1 MALNRVLFV
10 DDEPNILEAVRR
22 SIRGP
27 YEIVTALGGEE
38 GLRRVDQDPPFTA
51 VVSDLRMPVVD
62 GMLLLK
68 HVRERSPDTI
78 RILLTGHADTEA
90 AITAVND
97 GQLFRFLT
105 KPCPGSVMRTALAAA
120 IEQHRLVTAERV
132 LLQQT
137 LRGSIR
143 ALAEMISLVHP
154 EVSAHT
160 SRVRRLVVEL
170 GTRMQVDDLWRIE
183 VATLLAHLGWVTLP
197 ASTVAK
203 LHIGAEL
210 APGEDAMVHRVPEV
224 AAQLL
229 ANIPRMEEVQ
239 SILVYQNASYDGSGP
254 SVPGMIG
261 ERIPIGARL
270 LRAATDFDMLES
282 RGLTDLEALAVM
294 QSRASEYDPNV
305 LRTLNE
311 VHQGLQRTGVIRQ
324 MAIGEMQAGMVFA
337 QDVQDSQ
344 GRLLVARG
352 QEASESLLRRL
363 QEYQDATLQTRRVL
377 VLNPSGSAAHPQ
389 PAH

>member
-1 MALNRVLFV
+1 M
-10 DDEPNILEAVRR
+10 RR

-38 GLRRVDQDPPFTA
+38 GLRRVDQGPPFTV

-68 HVRERSPDTI
+68 HVRERAPETI
-78 RILLTGHADTEA
+78 RILLTGHADTDA
-90 AITAVND
+90 AIAAVND

-105 KPCPGSVMRTALAAA
+105 KPCPGSVMRSALAAA
-120 IEQHRLVTAERV
+120 MEQHRLITSERV

-154 EVSAHT
+154 QVSAHT

-170 GTRMQVDDLWRIE
+170 GTRMQAEDLWRIE

-197 ASTVAK
+197 TSTVAK
-203 LHIGAEL
+203 LHLGAEL
-210 APGEDAMVHRVPEV
+210 APGEDMVVRRVPEI

-239 SILVYQNASYDGSGP
+239 SILMYQNAGYDGQGSPVP
-254 SVPGMIG
+254 SVLG
-261 ERIPIGARL
+261 ERIPLGARL
-270 LRAATDFDMLES
+270 IKAATDFDMLES
-282 RGLTDLEALAVM
+282 RGLSAAEAISVM
-294 QSRASEYDPNV
+294 QAHASTYDPNI
-305 LRTLNE
+305 LRTLHE
-311 VHQGLQRTGVIRQ
+311 MQQGLTITGVVRQ
-324 MAIGEMQAGMVFA
+324 MAIAEVLPGMVFA
-337 QDVQDSQ
+337 QDIVDTH
-344 GRLLVARG
+344 GTLLVARG
-352 QEASESLLRRL
+352 QEASESLLRHL
-363 QEYQDATLQTRRVL
+363 HDYQDPALQARRVL
-377 VLNPSGSAAHPQ
+377 VMTPSSHPEARTAA
-389 PAH
+389 

>member
-1 MALNRVLFV
+1 MALHRVLFV

-38 GLRRVDQDPPFTA
+38 GLRRVDQGPPFTV

-68 HVRERSPDTI
+68 HVRERAPETI
-78 RILLTGHADTEA
+78 RILLTGNADTEA
-90 AITAVND
+90 AIAAVND

-105 KPCPGSVMRTALAAA
+105 KPCPGSVMRSALAAA
-120 IEQHRLVTAERV
+120 MEQHRLITAERV

-154 EVSAHT
+154 QVSAHT
-160 SRVRRLVVEL
+160 SRVRRLVVEV
-170 GTRMQVDDLWRIE
+170 GTRMQAEDLWQIE

-197 ASTVAK
+197 TSTVAK
-203 LHIGAEL
+203 LHLGAEL
-210 APGEDAMVHRVPEV
+210 APGEDMIVRRVPEI

-239 SILVYQNASYDGSGP
+239 SILMYQNAGYDGQGSPVP
-254 SVPGMIG
+254 SILG
-261 ERIPIGARL
+261 ERIPLGARL
-270 LRAATDFDMLES
+270 LKAATDFDMLES
-282 RGLTDLEALAVM
+282 RGLSATEAIGTM
-294 QSRASEYDPNV
+294 QAHASTYDPNV
-305 LRTLNE
+305 LRTLHE
-311 VHQGLQRTGVIRQ
+311 MQQGLTITGVVRQ
-324 MAIGEMQAGMVFA
+324 MAVSEVVPGMVFA
-337 QDVQDSQ
+337 QDVVDTH
-344 GRLLVARG
+344 GTLLVARG
-352 QEASESLLRRL
+352 QEANESLLRHL
-363 QEYQDATLQTRRVL
+363 HDYQDAALQARRVL
-377 VLNPSGSAAHPQ
+377 VMTPSAHPE
-389 PAH
+389 ARTAA

>member
-1 MALNRVLFV
+1 VLFV

-38 GLRRVDQDPPFTA
+38 GLRRVDQGPPFTV

-68 HVRERSPDTI
+68 HVRERAPETI
-78 RILLTGHADTEA
+78 RILLTGHADTDA

-105 KPCPGSVMRTALAAA
+105 KPCPGSVMRSALAAA
-120 IEQHRLVTAERV
+120 MEQHRLITAERV

-154 EVSAHT
+154 QVSAHT

-170 GTRMQVDDLWRIE
+170 GTRMQAEDLWRIE

-197 ASTVAK
+197 TSTVAK
-203 LHIGAEL
+203 LHLGAEL
-210 APGEDAMVHRVPEV
+210 APGEDMIVHRVPEI

-239 SILVYQNASYDGSGP
+239 SILMYQNVSYDGYGSPVP
-254 SVPGMIG
+254 SILG
-261 ERIPIGARL
+261 ERIPLGARL
-270 LRAATDFDMLES
+270 LKAATDFDMLES
-282 RGLTDLEALAVM
+282 RGLSAAEAIGTM
-294 QSRASEYDPNV
+294 QAHASTYDPNV
-305 LRTLNE
+305 LRTLHE
-311 VHQGLQRTGVIRQ
+311 MQQGLTITGVVRQ
-324 MAIGEMQAGMVFA
+324 MAISEVTPGMVFA
-337 QDVQDSQ
+337 QDIQDTR
-344 GRLLVARG
+344 GTLLVARG
-352 QEASESLLRRL
+352 QEASESLLRHL
-363 QEYQDATLQTRRVL
+363 HDYQDTALQGRRVL
-377 VLNPSGSAAHPQ
+377 VMTPSAHPE
-389 PAH
+389 ARTAA

>member
-1 MALNRVLFV
+1 MALHRVLFV

-38 GLRRVDQDPPFTA
+38 GLRRVDQGPPFTV

-68 HVRERSPDTI
+68 HVRERAPETI
-78 RILLTGHADTEA
+78 RILLTGNADTEA
-90 AITAVND
+90 AIAAVND

-105 KPCPGSVMRTALAAA
+105 KPCPGSVMRSALAAA
-120 IEQHRLVTAERV
+120 MEQHRLITAERV

-154 EVSAHT
+154 QVSAHT
-160 SRVRRLVVEL
+160 SRVRRLVVEV
-170 GTRMQVDDLWRIE
+170 GTRMQAEDLWQIE

-197 ASTVAK
+197 TSTVAK
-203 LHIGAEL
+203 LHLGAEL
-210 APGEDAMVHRVPEV
+210 APGEDMIVRRVPEI

-239 SILVYQNASYDGSGP
+239 SILMYQNAGYDGQGSPVP
-254 SVPGMIG
+254 SILG
-261 ERIPIGARL
+261 ERIPLGARL
-270 LRAATDFDMLES
+270 LKAATDFDMLES
-282 RGLTDLEALAVM
+282 RGLSAAEAIGTM
-294 QSRASEYDPNV
+294 QAHASTYDPNV
-305 LRTLNE
+305 LRTLHE
-311 VHQGLQRTGVIRQ
+311 MQQGLTITGVVRQ
-324 MAIGEMQAGMVFA
+324 MAVSEVVPGMVFA
-337 QDVQDSQ
+337 QDVVDTH
-344 GRLLVARG
+344 GTLLVARG
-352 QEASESLLRRL
+352 QEANESLLRHL
-363 QEYQDATLQTRRVL
+363 HDYQDAALQARRVL
-377 VLNPSGSAAHPQ
+377 VMTPSAHPE
-389 PAH
+389 ARTAA

>member
-1 MALNRVLFV
+1 MALHRVLFV

-38 GLRRVDQDPPFTA
+38 GLRRVDQGPPFTV

-68 HVRERSPDTI
+68 HVRERAPETI
-78 RILLTGHADTEA
+78 RILLTGHADTDA

-105 KPCPGSVMRTALAAA
+105 KPCPGSVMRSALAAA
-120 IEQHRLVTAERV
+120 MEQHRLITAERV

-154 EVSAHT
+154 QVSAHT

-170 GTRMQVDDLWRIE
+170 GTRMQAEDLWRIE

-197 ASTVAK
+197 TSTVAK
-203 LHIGAEL
+203 LHLGAEL
-210 APGEDAMVHRVPEV
+210 APGEDMIVHRVPEI

-239 SILVYQNASYDGSGP
+239 SILMYQNVSYDGYGSPVP
-254 SVPGMIG
+254 SILG
-261 ERIPIGARL
+261 ERIPLGARL
-270 LRAATDFDMLES
+270 LKAATDFDMLES
-282 RGLTDLEALAVM
+282 RGLSAAEAIGTM
-294 QSRASEYDPNV
+294 QAHASTYDPNV
-305 LRTLNE
+305 LRTLHE
-311 VHQGLQRTGVIRQ
+311 MQQGLTITGVVRQ
-324 MAIGEMQAGMVFA
+324 MAISEVTPGMVFA
-337 QDVQDSQ
+337 QDIQDTR
-344 GRLLVARG
+344 GTLLVARG
-352 QEASESLLRRL
+352 QEASESLLRHL
-363 QEYQDATLQTRRVL
+363 HDYQDTALQGRRVL
-377 VLNPSGSAAHPQ
+377 VMTPSAHPE
-389 PAH
+389 ARTAA

>member
-1 MALNRVLFV
+1 MALHRVLFV

-38 GLRRVDQDPPFTA
+38 GLRRVDQGPPFTV

-68 HVRERSPDTI
+68 HVRERAPETI
-78 RILLTGHADTEA
+78 RILLTGNADTEA
-90 AITAVND
+90 AIAAVND

-105 KPCPGSVMRTALAAA
+105 KPCPGSVMRSALAAA
-120 IEQHRLVTAERV
+120 MEQHRLITAERV

-154 EVSAHT
+154 QVSAHT
-160 SRVRRLVVEL
+160 SRVRRLVVEI
-170 GTRMQVDDLWRIE
+170 GTRMQAEDLWRIE

-197 ASTVAK
+197 TSTVAK
-203 LHIGAEL
+203 LHLGAEL
-210 APGEDAMVHRVPEV
+210 APGEDMIVRRVPEI

-239 SILVYQNASYDGSGP
+239 SILMYQNVSYDGYGSPVP
-254 SVPGMIG
+254 SILG
-261 ERIPIGARL
+261 ERIPLGARL
-270 LRAATDFDMLES
+270 LKAATDFDMLES
-282 RGLTDLEALAVM
+282 RGLSAAEAIGTM
-294 QSRASEYDPNV
+294 QAHASTYDPNV
-305 LRTLNE
+305 LRTLHE
-311 VHQGLQRTGVIRQ
+311 MQQGLTITGVVRQ
-324 MAIGEMQAGMVFA
+324 MAISEVTPGMVFA
-337 QDVQDSQ
+337 QDVMDTH
-344 GRLLVARG
+344 GTLLVARG
-352 QEASESLLRRL
+352 QEASESLLRHL
-363 QEYQDATLQTRRVL
+363 HDYQDTALQARRVL
-377 VLNPSGSAAHPQ
+377 VMTPSAHPE
-389 PAH
+389 ARTAA

>member
-1 MALNRVLFV
+1 MSLHRVLFV

-38 GLRRVDQDPPFTA
+38 GLRRVDQGPPFTV

-68 HVRERSPDTI
+68 HVRERAPETI
-78 RILLTGHADTEA
+78 RILLTGNADTEA
-90 AITAVND
+90 AIAAVND

-105 KPCPGSVMRTALAAA
+105 KPCPGSVMRSALASAM
-120 IEQHRLVTAERV
+120 EQHRLITAERV

-154 EVSAHT
+154 QVSAHT
-160 SRVRRLVVEL
+160 SRVRRLVVEI
-170 GTRMQVDDLWRIE
+170 GTRMQAEDLWRIE

-197 ASTVAK
+197 TSTVAK
-203 LHIGAEL
+203 LHLGAEL
-210 APGEDAMVHRVPEV
+210 APGEDMIVRRVPEI

-239 SILVYQNASYDGSGP
+239 SILMYQNVSYDGYGSPVP
-254 SVPGMIG
+254 SILG
-261 ERIPIGARL
+261 ERIPLGARL
-270 LRAATDFDMLES
+270 LKAATDFDMLES
-282 RGLTDLEALAVM
+282 RGLSAAEAIGTM
-294 QSRASEYDPNV
+294 QAHASTYDPNV
-305 LRTLNE
+305 LRTLHE
-311 VHQGLQRTGVIRQ
+311 MQQGLTITGVVRQ
-324 MAIGEMQAGMVFA
+324 MAISEVTPGMVFA
-337 QDVQDSQ
+337 QDIVDAH
-344 GRLLVARG
+344 GTLLVARG
-352 QEASESLLRRL
+352 QEASESLLRHL
-363 QEYQDATLQTRRVL
+363 QDYQDVALQARRVL
-377 VLNPSGSAAHPQ
+377 VMTPAAQ
-389 PAH
+389 PETRTAA

>member
-1 MALNRVLFV
+1 MALHRVLFV

-38 GLRRVDQDPPFTA
+38 GLRRVDQGPPFTV

-68 HVRERSPDTI
+68 HVRERAPETI
-78 RILLTGHADTEA
+78 RILLTGNADTEA
-90 AITAVND
+90 AIAAVND

-105 KPCPGSVMRTALAAA
+105 KPCPGSVMRSALAAA
-120 IEQHRLVTAERV
+120 MEQHRLITAERV

-154 EVSAHT
+154 QVSAHT
-160 SRVRRLVVEL
+160 SRVRRLVVEV
-170 GTRMQVDDLWRIE
+170 GTRMQAEDLWQIE

-197 ASTVAK
+197 TSTVAK
-203 LHIGAEL
+203 LHLGAEL
-210 APGEDAMVHRVPEV
+210 APGEDMIVRRVPEI

-239 SILVYQNASYDGSGP
+239 SILMYQNAGYDGQGSPVP
-254 SVPGMIG
+254 SILG
-261 ERIPIGARL
+261 ERIPLGARL
-270 LRAATDFDMLES
+270 LKAATDFDMLES
-282 RGLTDLEALAVM
+282 RGR
-294 QSRASEYDPNV
+294 SCR
-305 LRTLNE
+305 
-311 VHQGLQRTGVIRQ
+311 RQ
-324 MAIGEMQAGMVFA
+324 
-337 QDVQDSQ
+337 
-344 GRLLVARG
+344 AR
-352 QEASESLLRRL
+352 
-363 QEYQDATLQTRRVL
+363 
-377 VLNPSGSAAHPQ
+377 HP
-389 PAH
+389 A

>member
-1 MALNRVLFV
+1 MAIHRVLFV

-38 GLRRVDQDPPFTA
+38 GLRRVDQGPPFTV

-68 HVRERSPDTI
+68 HVRERAPETI
-78 RILLTGHADTEA
+78 RILLTGHADTDA
-90 AITAVND
+90 AIAAVND

-105 KPCPGSVMRTALAAA
+105 KPCPGSVMRSALAAA
-120 IEQHRLVTAERV
+120 MEQHRLITAERV

-154 EVSAHT
+154 QVSAHT

-170 GTRMQVDDLWRIE
+170 GTRMQAEDLWRIE

-197 ASTVAK
+197 PATVAK
-203 LHIGAEL
+203 LHLGAEL
-210 APGEDAMVHRVPEV
+210 AAGEDVIVRRVPEI

-239 SILVYQNASYDGSGP
+239 SILMYQNAGYDGQGSPVP
-254 SVPGMIG
+254 SVIG
-261 ERIPIGARL
+261 ERIPLGARL
-270 LRAATDFDMLES
+270 LKAATDFDMLES
-282 RGLTDLEALAVM
+282 RGLSAAEALVAM
-294 QSRASEYDPNV
+294 QARAATYDPNV
-305 LRTLNE
+305 LKALQE
-311 VHQGLQRTGVIRQ
+311 MQQGLTITGVVRQ
-324 MAIGEMQAGMVFA
+324 MAVAEVLPGMVFA
-337 QDVQDSQ
+337 QDVVDTH
-344 GRLLVARG
+344 GTLLVARG
-352 QEASESLLRRL
+352 QEASENLLRHL
-363 QEYQDATLQTRRVL
+363 HEYQDAALQSRRVL
-377 VLNPSGSAAHPQ
+377 VMTPATHPEARSAA
-389 PAH
+389 

>member
-1 MALNRVLFV
+1 VALHRVLFV

-38 GLRRVDQDPPFTA
+38 GLRRVDQGPPFTV

-68 HVRERSPDTI
+68 HVRERAPETI
-78 RILLTGHADTEA
+78 RILLTGNADTEA
-90 AITAVND
+90 AIAAVND

-105 KPCPGSVMRTALAAA
+105 KPCPGSVMRSALAAA
-120 IEQHRLVTAERV
+120 MEQHRLITAERV

-154 EVSAHT
+154 QVSAHT
-160 SRVRRLVVEL
+160 SRVRRLVVEV
-170 GTRMQVDDLWRIE
+170 GTRMQAEDLWQIE

-197 ASTVAK
+197 TSTVAK
-203 LHIGAEL
+203 LHLGAEL
-210 APGEDAMVHRVPEV
+210 APGEDMIVRRVPEI

-239 SILVYQNASYDGSGP
+239 SILMYQNAGYDGQGSPVP
-254 SVPGMIG
+254 SILG
-261 ERIPIGARL
+261 ERIPLGARL
-270 LRAATDFDMLES
+270 LKAATDFDMLES
-282 RGLTDLEALAVM
+282 RGLSAAEAIGTM
-294 QSRASEYDPNV
+294 QAHASTYDPNV
-305 LRTLNE
+305 LRTLHE
-311 VHQGLQRTGVIRQ
+311 MQQGLTITGVVRQ
-324 MAIGEMQAGMVFA
+324 MAVSEVVPGMVFA
-337 QDVQDSQ
+337 QDVVDTH
-344 GRLLVARG
+344 GTLLVARG
-352 QEASESLLRRL
+352 QEANESLLRHL
-363 QEYQDATLQTRRVL
+363 HDYQDAALQARRVL
-377 VLNPSGSAAHPQ
+377 VMTPSAHPE
-389 PAH
+389 ARTAA